1 MNALEIPGKEASPY
15 IIFTPEGKLEIRG
28 KSYDEDVVPLYLML
42 LQKIKEFAAS
52 GNDKLEVAIY
62 LKYFNTASSKCL
74 FDLVKALKDLHEK
87 NGVSVKM
94 VWYFI
99 EGDEAME
106 EEIEEF
112 KDEIEF
118 DFKIL
123 PQQDF
128 L

>member
-15 IIFTPEGKLEIRG
+15 IFFTPEGKLEIRG

-42 LQKIKEFAAS
+42 LQKIKEFGAS
-52 GNDKLEVAIY
+52 GKDQLEVIIY

-74 FDLVKALKDLHEK
+74 FDLVNSLKELHEK
-87 NGVSVKM
+87 NGVSVNM
-94 VWYFI
+94 TWYFI

-112 KDEIEF
+112 RDEIGFEF
-118 DFKIL
+118 KVL